1 MQRTL
6 KLVTIYDA
14 GRNEYSVLRHNLSP
28 RDADLAV
35 RELSAKLF
43 GLFLIDQHARHVDDD
58 PELCEACQ
66 KEVERS
72 SRIQPKPTF
81 KRRSKQ

>member
-6 KLVTIYDA
+6 KLVTLYDA
-14 GRNEYSVLRHNLSP
+14 GRNEYSVLRHSLSP

-35 RELSAKLF
+35 QELSARLF
-43 GLFLIDQHARHVDDD
+43 GLFLIDQRGRHVDDD

-72 SRIQPKPTF
+72 SRIQPKPTL
-81 KRRSKQ
+81 KRRT

>member
-6 KLVTIYDA
+6 KLVTLYDA

-28 RDADLAV
+28 HEADLALQ
-35 RELSAKLF
+35 ELSAKLF
-43 GLFLIDQHARHVDDD
+43 GLFVVEQHARHVDDD

-66 KEVERS
+66 KEVERT